1 MDTLIIVQDPT
12 KEEKIK
18 SFDFHRLYEILKHN
32 ENDLLTLNVVGWI
45 NVPNA
50 YIEEYLYV
58 RNTCP
63 NLTINDNFESYIT
76 IEDPVARTAIA
87 NLWGD
92 KVGMTQKRAEM
103 YQGTEVT
110 KASFDPYREGVT
122 DLSVFSYMKNINTI
136 PYQLFLDC
144 VNLETISLSSSLRTL
159 KEQAFFGCKKLSSF
173 GDLSNLTR
181 IENHALQDTLLD
193 NISCN
198 NLVYLGSQAFRNTP
212 LISAH
217 IDGPLITT
225 DWGWFYDCKQLQTV
239 TGLSQ
244 LTFIPSNCFQYC
256 HALTSVENMENKTSI
271 RNNAFTDCYSITE
284 LNTDNL
290 ITIGSEAFTGCTGL
304 TYINTSN
311 VTTIANYTFQRTT
324 SLQSLDLSNVTSL
337 GQSVFYRSGI
347 KNISLPSLETGIGSL
362 GSMIRE
368 SQVETVTFNEEST
381 GWTTP
386 YIIPSYFA
394 YGATN
399 LKTINLG
406 NCKQINSDA
415 FGGCSSLIS
424 IGEQPETPILTK
436 LNGGSIFW
444 GCTNLDHVD
453 ISLVNEIPGATF
465 YRCKHLKSIGN
476 NNVLPNVEYIR
487 GDAFREMGTSGE
499 EGLGEISFPNCR
511 LTESQCFKDS
521 YGITKINFGE
531 NYTEI
536 KVDSFCRCYDL
547 EYITGLDNVTICR
560 NDVFW
565 ECPKLKEISLPKVE
579 QFIDGGAQF
588 YRCKGLTSV
597 NLPKLTTFGGN
608 STFYECR
615 IDGLLNLPLLEDTWG
630 QETFSRAQIK
640 KINLH
645 NCKKLY
651 QYQFENNSLLEE
663 IDLSSCEEFT
673 GRNVFLNCSSLK
685 TIELPSFSGD
695 VPYMC
700 FRYCNALTSITFGNN
715 NIRLT
720 NECITYCENLKTIN
734 LNKCTY
740 IGDGAL
746 CENPKLE
753 SIGTLSNEL
762 TYIGRE
768 AFRNDTMLSGNITI
782 PASVETIGYR
792 AFWNCGSITSIT
804 MLATTPPQMNYES
817 FNGSLAYPI
826 YVPAG
831 SVNAYKNATNWI
843 NIASRIYA
851 AS

>member
-1 MDTLIIVQDPT
+1 MDTLIIVQDST

-18 SFDFHRLYEILKHN
+18 SFDFHRLYEILKYN
-32 ENDLLTLNVVGWI
+32 ENDLLTLNIVGWI

-63 NLTINDNFESYIT
+63 NLTINDNFEAYIT
-76 IEDPVARTAIA
+76 IEDPVAREAIA

-110 KASFDPYREGVT
+110 KASFDPYRAEIT

-136 PYQLFLDC
+136 PYQLFLNC
-144 VNLETISLSSSLRTL
+144 VNLETISLTSSIRTL
-159 KEQAFFGCKKLSSF
+159 KEQAFNGCKKLSSF

-181 IENHALQDTLLD
+181 IEHHALRDTLLD

-198 NLVYLGSQAFRNTP
+198 NLTWLGQCAFRNTP
-212 LISAH
+212 LTSAH
-217 IDGPLITT
+217 IDGPLTTT

-244 LTFIPSNCFQYC
+244 LTFIPSDCFRHC
-256 HALTSVENMENKTSI
+256 NMLTSVENMENKTSI
-271 RNNAFTDCYSITE
+271 GNNAFRNCYAITE

-290 ITIGSEAFTGCTGL
+290 LTINPEAFVDCIAL

-311 VTTIANYTFQRTT
+311 VTTIGYNAFQGTT

-337 GQSVFYRSGI
+337 GTSVFYKSGI

-386 YIIPSYFA
+386 YIIPGQFA
-394 YGATN
+394 YEAKKLT
-399 LKTINLG
+399 TINIG
-406 NCKQINSDA
+406 NCKQINQEA
-415 FGGCSSLIS
+415 FRGCTSLIS
-424 IGEQPETPILTK
+424 IGEQPETPVLTK
-436 LNGGSIFW
+436 LNGGSIFSD
-444 GCTNLDHVD
+444 CTNLDHVD
-453 ISLVNEIPGATF
+453 ISLVTEIPGSTF
-465 YRCKHLKSIGN
+465 YRCKHLKSLGN

-487 GDAFREMGTSGE
+487 GSAFREMGTSGE

-511 LTESQCFKDS
+511 LTENECFKDS

-536 KVDSFCRCYDL
+536 RFDSFCRCHDL

-560 NDVFW
+560 NDVFL
-565 ECPKLKEISLPKVE
+565 ECSKLKEISLPNVE
-579 QFIDGGAQF
+579 QFIDGGSQF
-588 YRCKGLTSV
+588 YGCKGLTSV
-597 NLPKLTTFGGN
+597 NLPKLTKFSGNNTFR
-608 STFYECR
+608 ECR
-615 IDGLLNLPLLEDTWG
+615 IEGLLNLPLLEDPWN
-630 QETFSRAQIK
+630 QETFSGAKIK

-645 NCKKLY
+645 SCTKLY
-651 QYQFENNSLLEE
+651 QWQFDGNDLLEE
-663 IDLSSCEEFT
+663 IDLTSCESFT
-673 GRNVFLNCSSLK
+673 GRNIFCNCSSLK

-695 VPYMC
+695 VPYYC
-700 FRYCNALTSITFGNN
+700 FRNCNALTSITFGDN

-720 NECITYCENLKTIN
+720 NECINYCGELKTIN

-740 IGDGAL
+740 IGDYAL
-746 CENPKLE
+746 CENNKLE

-768 AFRNDTMLSGNITI
+768 AFKNDGKLTGNIII

-804 MLATTPPQMNYES
+804 MLATTPPQMNGES
-817 FNGSLAYPI
+817 FNGSLSYPI
-826 YVPAG
+826 YVPAD
-831 SVNAYKNATNWI
+831 SVDTYKAANIWK
-843 NIASRIYA
+843 NIASRIFA